1 MFSKNRLAAI
11 LCLFLGGSVYA
22 QIEDP
27 FVRYPSI
34 SPDGKTLAFSYQG
47 DIWTVPSTGGRA
59 YRLTLN
65 EAYESRPKWHPDG
78 KHLAFNSDRFGNQ
91 DIFTIDVAGSA
102 PTRLTY
108 HSNSDTLSGWTTDGG
123 LLFTTV
129 RDLPFGWESEIFT
142 VSQEGG
148 TPKRLTNALGEM
160 PSMSPNGNLIAF
172 VRGAAQE
179 FRKRYRGPANLEVWI
194 WNRKTGQYHQISNFA
209 GNDFLPVWNGDQQL
223 RYISDSNGTHNI
235 YQIAINTDGSP
246 NGAPQSLTNFKED
259 GARYF
264 DVAADGTMVVEKDTH
279 IYLISPG
286 ANAQKVSIIVPEDG
300 RFLDETAESFT
311 SGATEVAISPE
322 EKQVAIV
329 VRGELF
335 LIKNDPKKKRTVR
348 LTKHPFRDRDI
359 QWHGEQAIIF
369 ASDRMG
375 GQYDLFAV
383 TSGDEDQPDLYKA
396 LSFKV
401 TRLTQS
407 SEDDRNP
414 VISPDGKRVA
424 YNRGR
429 GQLVVAEIGED
440 HTLSNEIILH
450 DGWQVPSGITWSPDS
465 FWLAYSQ
472 ENLEFNAEI
481 YIHAADGSK
490 GPVNVSYHPRV
501 DRAPFWSEDGSKL
514 GFISSRNNGDEDLWF
529 VWLKRSDWEK
539 TRQDWDED
547 EDETPKKKPKQ
558 KDEDKEEDEDSEEDG
573 PKVEPI
579 TIDFE
584 NIHQRLQQ
592 VTSLPGNETDLA
604 ISKDGETFYFIA
616 NADTLQSFDA
626 DQDVFQI
633 KWDGSDLKE
642 LTKGGKSGGS
652 LIMGDRY
659 QYLYFIQRQGR
670 LNRIDLKKSK
680 KEGLGYSAKMEI
692 NHPGERRQVFN
703 EAWRALDQYFYD
715 PKFHGV
721 NWKNLGDKYGKWAL
735 KASTNQDFQDVFN
748 MMLGEL
754 NASHLGLYNSDRYQ
768 TAEDRTG
775 LLGADVEAEKDGFR
789 VTGILPYSPADR
801 ETSRLSVGDVITAI
815 DGQDASGGTNFFKY
829 FKDTVNEKVRLTVR
843 NAKGET
849 RAVVIRP
856 AGSLRNDYYNE
867 FVESRKRLVDQFSN
881 GRLGYVHIRG
891 MNWSSFEAFERA
903 LSAEGDG
910 KDGLVI
916 DVRYNGGGWTTD
928 YLLTVLSVRQHAYT
942 IPRGASDNLQ
952 RDHEKFSEY
961 YPYGERLPM
970 SGWTRPSVT
979 LCNQFSYSNAEI
991 FSHAFKTLGIGPLVG
1006 MPTFGAVIST
1016 GGTGLLDG
1024 SFVRL
1029 PYRGWYVK
1037 KTNENMENG
1046 PAVPNHVVP
1055 DPPGALLE
1063 GQDPQLKKA
1072 VEVLIQQIDAN

>member
-1 MFSKNRLAAI
+1 MFSSNRWAVI
-11 LCLFLGGSVYA
+11 LGLLWTGSLFA
-22 QIEDP
+22 QIENP

-78 KHLAFNSDRFGNQ
+78 KQLAFNSDRFGNQ

-102 PTRLTY
+102 PTRLTH
-108 HSNSDTLSGWTTDGG
+108 HSNSDTLSGWTPDNQ
-123 LLFTTV
+123 LLFTGV

-142 VSQEGG
+142 ISLDGG
-148 TPKRLTNALGEM
+148 TPTRLTNGLGDM
-160 PSMSPNGNLIAF
+160 PSMSPDGNLVAF
-172 VRGAAQE
+172 VRGAARE
-179 FRKRYRGPANLEVWI
+179 FRKRYRGPANLEIWI
-194 WNRKTGQYHQISNFA
+194 WNRKSDQYHQITDFA
-209 GNDFLPVWNGDQQL
+209 GNDFMPVWHGNQKL
-223 RYISDSNGTHNI
+223 RFISDSDGTHNI
-235 YQIAINTDGSP
+235 YQLGINSDGSA
-246 NGAPQSLTNFKED
+246 NGNPQALTSFRED

-264 DVAADGTMVVEKDTH
+264 DIAADGTMVVEKDTH
-279 IYLISPG
+279 VYLMPPNGSPT
-286 ANAQKVSIIVPEDG
+286 VVPIVVPGDN
-300 RFLDETAESFT
+300 RFLDETSESFT

-322 EKQVAIV
+322 EKQVAVV

-359 QWHGEQAIIF
+359 QWHGEEAIIF

-375 GQYDLFAV
+375 GQYDLFVV
-383 TSGDEDQPDLYKA
+383 TSAEEDQPNLYKT
-396 LSFKV
+396 LSYKV
-401 TRLTQS
+401 TRLTETD
-407 SEDDRNP
+407 EDERDP
-414 VISPDGKRVA
+414 IVSPDGKRIA
-424 YNRGR
+424 YSRGR
-429 GQLVVAEIGED
+429 GQLIVAELGED
-440 HTLSNEIILH
+440 HTLGKETILH
-450 DGWQVPSGITWSPDS
+450 DGWQVPSGIAWSPDS
-465 FWLAYSQ
+465 LWLAYSQ
-472 ENLEFNAEI
+472 ENLEFNTEI

-490 GPVNVSYHPRV
+490 DPVNISYHPRV
-501 DRAPFWSEDGSKL
+501 DHSPFWSEDGSKL
-514 GFISSRNNGDEDLWF
+514 GFISSRNNGDDDLWF
-529 VWLKRSDWEK
+529 AWLKRSDWEK

-547 EDETPKKKPKQ
+547 EDEEPKKKSDK
-558 KDEDKEEDEDSEEDG
+558 KDDDKEKEDDEKEDG
-573 PKVEPI
+573 PDVEPI

-584 NIHQRLQQ
+584 DIHLRLEQ
-592 VTSLPGNETDLA
+592 VTSLPGNEDGLS

-616 NADTLQSFDA
+616 NEDSRQSFDA

-633 KWDGSDLKE
+633 KWDGTELKE
-642 LTKGGKSGGS
+642 LTKGGKNGGN
-652 LIMGDRY
+652 LIMGDSY
-659 QYLYFIQRQGR
+659 KYLYFVQRGGR
-670 LNRIDLKKSK
+670 LSRIDLKKSK
-680 KEGLGYSAKMEI
+680 KEGLGYSAKMVV
-692 NHPGERRQVFN
+692 NHPGERQQIFN
-703 EAWRALDQYFYD
+703 EGWRALNQFFYD
-715 PKFHGV
+715 PNFHGV
-721 NWKNLGDKYGKWAL
+721 DWKAMGDKYGQWAM
-735 KASTNQDFQDVFN
+735 KTSTNQDFQDVFN

-754 NASHLGLYNSDRYQ
+754 NASHLGLFNSDRYE
-768 TAEDRTG
+768 TAKDRTG
-775 LLGADVEAEKDGFR
+775 RLGVSVTPVKDGFR
-789 VTGILPYSPADR
+789 VTGVLPYSPADR
-801 ETSRLSVGDVITAI
+801 EKSRLAVGDVITAI
-815 DGQDASGGTNFFKY
+815 DGQAVSGNSNFHKFLR
-829 FKDTVNEKVRLTVR
+829 DTPNERIRLTVR
-843 NAKGET
+843 NSNGDE

-856 AGSLRNDYYNE
+856 KSSLRSEAYRE
-867 FVESRKRLVDQFSN
+867 FIESRKRLVDQYSN

-928 YLLTVLSVRQHAYT
+928 YLLAVLSVRQHAYT

-952 RDHEKFSEY
+952 RDHQKFNSY

-1016 GGTGLLDG
+1016 GGTGLIDG

-1037 KTNENMENG
+1037 KTGENMENG
-1046 PAVPNHVVP
+1046 PAVPTHTVP
-1055 DPPGALLE
+1055 DPPGALLG
-1063 GQDPQLKKA
+1063 GQDPQLEKA